1 MAKVTVK
8 LFGVLRV
15 DTGLA
20 AHETHADRL
29 KDVFGY
35 VNEEISR
42 LYEEHKKEDPSLE
55 RPDPVS
61 FSDAIVYI
69 NGKRCPKRNRRLED
83 GDEIWLMSPASGG

>member
-15 DTGLA
+15 DTGLSA
-20 AHETHADRL
+20 SEVSADKL
-29 KDVFGY
+29 GDIFGF
-35 VNEEISR
+35 VNEEITAI
-42 LYEEHKKEDPSLE
+42 YEERLKDDPSLE
-55 RPDPVS
+55 RPDTIS

-69 NGKRCPKRNRRLED
+69 NGKRCPRKRQKLSD

>member
-20 AHETHADRL
+20 TSEVSANKLGDIF
-29 KDVFGY
+29 KF
-35 VNEEISR
+35 VNEEITDI
-42 LYEEHKKEDPSLE
+42 YEERHRDDPELE
-55 RPDPVS
+55 RPDAIS

-69 NGKRCPKRNRRLED
+69 NGKRCPRKGRKLSD

>member
-20 AHETHADRL
+20 ASEVSADRL
-29 KDVFGY
+29 GDIFRF
-35 VNEEISR
+35 VNEEIAE
-42 LYEEHKKEDPSLE
+42 LYDEHVREDHSLE
-55 RPDPVS
+55 RPDDIS

-69 NGKRCPKRNRRLED
+69 NGKRCTRKSQRLSD